1 MKTKRKMSSIRL
13 VSACLLLLAMLIP
26 IVFANI
32 ALTKT
37 SAETIALQSEKIA
50 STYFVGETFSV
61 PDSVE
66 ITVEGENVF
75 ATDAVIRFPDG
86 TIKTKG
92 TYTLKDLGEYSVVY
106 SFMHGGQKY
115 KAEQSFKVSKYK
127 AEFNNDA
134 LSATYGDLTMSAT
147 EEKQEKGLTISLSEG
162 DEFIFKAPFNVNDAA
177 DGWANICKIYPVPVE
192 DKENVAP
199 CINDHPAGT
208 DRQSCRS
215 AVDSVKFVV
224 VRVIDCYDPNNYIE
238 VLINN
243 NLTTKYNYKPEK
255 ARCDG
260 IYTQARSSTQDW
272 VGLRPATKVSKT
284 TLTYEDQL
292 YMRDTTELDFAHTC
306 YGAGTW
312 GTTDYAIFAQR
323 GGFNFSYNE
332 ETKQLKFNSSNKPA
346 TADNRMIND
355 LDSPAIYGENLFK
368 GFTTGEVYVSIYCAD
383 YRKDAPQQIEIAS
396 LLGVEGED
404 LNNYVTEDT
413 TAPLIRTKIGLND
426 GDTLYVAKNE
436 VFTAPEVIAYD
447 LNLKASNVGC
457 YMNYGTDNESVVYMK
472 DGKFTPTRNGKYT
485 LVYSATDNYDN
496 RSEFTL
502 NLYCVDK
509 KGLTF
514 DQINVQDV
522 VIENA
527 VCKLPAVSVQGLNG
541 AVETTI
547 NVTDPKGNKFVADDY
562 KFDIEYLGDYKLE
575 YVFTDGIYSAFTTA
589 TYTNN
594 SQEAFFFDKI
604 ILNKH
609 YLKSVE
615 YSIADYFAYTC
626 SDDGL
631 VASKCEVFV
640 SSDGGEFV
648 ALSENDCLEYT
659 VTASETLQF
668 KYKCGGKEVLSDV
681 VGVVDAIDS
690 TDSKAMDYA
699 KYFVTPFTITENPQD
714 YTFSAQ
720 TDGTIEFI
728 NPISVPD
735 FSLEFEFDAEKLNF
749 SILNIYL
756 EDYYSNQSV
765 KISLKKNASNKLLF
779 ALNDGDYTDA
789 GIDFCTAYKVFYQ
802 DGKILTN
809 LGDSVAFDLSGFD
822 AEIAYLTFEIVDVNG
837 DSSFI
842 LKKIG
847 NQAFRENIKEAG
859 LTFIIPEKSKLFN
872 IGDKYV
878 IDVPKVSNVLFP
890 ILTNNVKV
898 TVIDD
903 NGDIVKDVNGKLL
916 DNAIMNSEYII
927 ELTMPG
933 IYVVKYTAVVN
944 TLTKSIS
951 TTSKPIALNVAD
963 NIPPEISFNNG
974 IDENSVVRAKVNVA
988 HKILPYTASDNAL
1001 DRDLTVRIA
1010 IYNDRNALVDYGEF
1024 DEYVFKKAGTYT
1036 VKVVCFDEDGNQARA
1051 SYTIVVK

>member
-1 MKTKRKMSSIRL
+1 MKTKRKMPSRWRI
-13 VSACLLLLAMLIP
+13 SACLLILTMLIS
-26 IVFANI
+26 IVFAGIN
-32 ALTKT
+32 LTKS
-37 SAETIALQSEKIA
+37 SAETLPLESEKIA

-66 ITVEGENVF
+66 ITVNGETVT

-106 SFMHGGQKY
+106 SFTHNGQKY
-115 KAEQSFKVSKYK
+115 KAEKSFKVSKYK

-134 LSATYGDLTMSAT
+134 LNATYGDLMMSAT
-147 EEKQEKGLTISLSEG
+147 EDKKEKGLTISLSEG
-162 DEFIFKAPFNVNDAA
+162 DEFIFKAPFNVNDVE
-177 DGWANICKIYPVPVE
+177 DGWANICRIYPVPVE
-192 DKENVAP
+192 DNADIPP
-199 CINDHPAGT
+199 CLNESHKGLEDPRVCKSSIN
-208 DRQSCRS
+208 C
-215 AVDSVKFVV
+215 VKFVIV
-224 VRVIDCYDPNNYIE
+224 KVIDCYDPNNYVE

-243 NLTTKYNYKPEK
+243 NLMTKYAAGRDY
-255 ARCDG
+255 CDG
-260 IYTQARSSTQDW
+260 LYSMARSSTQDW
-272 VGLRPATKVSKT
+272 VGLRQTTTASNTTVSYNGK
-284 TLTYEDQL
+284 Y
-292 YMRDTTELDFAHTC
+292 YVRDTTTLDFVHTR
-306 YGAGTW
+306 YGSPTW
-312 GTTDYAIFAQR
+312 GKTNLKVFAEQ

-332 ETKQLKFNSSNKPA
+332 ETKQLKFNSSNRPE
-346 TADNRMIND
+346 TDNHTMIND
-355 LDSPAIYGENLFK
+355 LDSSAIYGKNLFK

-413 TAPLIRTKIGLND
+413 TAPLIRTKIGLDD
-426 GDTLYVAKNE
+426 GDTLYVSQNE
-436 VFTAPEVIAYD
+436 MFTAPEFVAYD
-447 LNLKASNVGC
+447 LNLKSSNVGC

-485 LVYSATDNYDN
+485 LVYSATDKYGN
-496 RSEFTL
+496 RSEFML

-522 VIENA
+522 VVENA
-527 VCKLPAVSVQGLNG
+527 VCKLPVVSVQGLNG

-547 NVTDPKGNKFVADDY
+547 NVTDPKGNKFVAEDY
-562 KFDIEYLGDYKLE
+562 EFDIKYLGDYHLE
-575 YVFTDGIYSAFTTA
+575 YVFTDGIYSASTTA

-594 SQEAFFFDKI
+594 SQEAFFLDKL

-609 YLKSVE
+609 YLKSIE

-631 VASKCEVFV
+631 KANKCEVFV

-648 ALSENDCLEYT
+648 AISENDCLAYT
-659 VTASETLQF
+659 VTAKETLQF
-668 KYKCGGKEVLSDV
+668 KYKFGEKEFLSDV
-681 VGVVDAIDS
+681 VDVIDAIDS
-690 TDSKAMDYA
+690 TDSTVMDYT
-699 KYFVTPFTITENPQD
+699 KCFVTPFSITENPQN

-720 TDGTIEFI
+720 ADGKIEFI

-735 FSLEFEFDAEKLNF
+735 FLLEFEFDAEKLNF

-756 EDYYSNQSV
+756 EDYYSHQSV
-765 KISLKKNASNKLLF
+765 KFSFKKNESKKLLF
-779 ALNDGDYTDA
+779 ALNDGDYTGA
-789 GIDFCTAYKVFYQ
+789 GIDFCTAYKIFYQ

-822 AEIAYLTFEIVDVNG
+822 AEIAHLTFEIVNVNG

-842 LKKIG
+842 LTKIG
-847 NQAFRENIKEAG
+847 NQAFRETIKEAG
-859 LTFIIPEKSKLFN
+859 STFIVPEKSRLLN
-872 IGDKYV
+872 LGDKYV

-890 ILTNNVKV
+890 VLTNNVTV

-903 NGDIVKDVNGKLL
+903 KGEIVKDVDGNLL
-916 DNAIMNSEYII
+916 NNFPITTERTI
-927 ELTMPG
+927 EVTMPG
-933 IYVVKYTAVVN
+933 IYVVKYTVVVN

-951 TTSKPIALNVAD
+951 TASKPIALNVAD
-963 NIPPEISFNNG
+963 NIAPEVSFNDG
-974 IDENSVVRAKVNVA
+974 IDENSVINAKVNEA
-988 HKILPYTASDNAL
+988 HTILPYTVSDNAL

-1024 DEYVFKKAGTYT
+1024 AEYVFKKAGTYT

-1051 SYTIVVK
+1051 SYTVVVE